1 MICGI
6 IIVFRKC
13 KKLSFKGW
21 VKIKVIAGNIRGLKL
36 DSDKNEKLRPTKDR
50 VKESLFNIL
59 NFDILGK
66 SFLDLFGGTGQIG
79 IEAFSRG
86 AENVV
91 IIEHSKENAK
101 LIKKNI
107 AKIKQSHNIK
117 FFQTDAINYIQN
129 CKNKFDIIYIDP
141 PYQKIDILEKSLI
154 FSEKIINK
162 NGFII
167 TETLSSYVST
177 EKINNIT
184 LQKRYIYGN
193 ISLNLYKNIQQ

>member
-1 MICGI
+1 MQ
-6 IIVFRKC
+6 
-13 KKLSFKGW
+13 KLSFKGW
-21 VKIKVIAGNIRGLKL
+21 VEIKVIAGNIRGLKL

-59 NFDILGK
+59 NFNILRK

-107 AKIKQSHNIK
+107 AKIKQPHNIK

-141 PYQKIDILEKSLI
+141 PYQEINILEKSLI

-193 ISLNLYKNIQQ
+193 ISLNLYKNIQ

>member
-1 MICGI
+1 M
-6 IIVFRKC
+6 
-13 KKLSFKGW
+13 
-21 VKIKVIAGNIRGLKL
+21 

-141 PYQKIDILEKSLI
+141 PYQEINILEKSLI

-193 ISLNLYKNIQQ
+193 ISLNLYKNIQ